1 MPFPHHDHL
10 PAVRALALIAAL
22 LLSSSGLGAQPLWKS
37 CQSGVT
43 EDLNGVTFAPGGTA
57 FVVGYGGIVL
67 RSRDNGTTWER
78 LDVGWQYEITAV
90 AFTDDEHGFV
100 MSGPWV
106 IQTSDGGATWTTYR
120 IIEGAMARINA
131 LQIINDHDFICAGVS
146 NSDGHVDRGGVVRTT
161 DGGLTWQDRS
171 LGITA
176 IVRAMHFSSPSTGI
190 AVGYRG
196 LIFRTVDSGATWNRI
211 DSNAA
216 VWYTGVHFPD
226 SLHGFIVGTTGTT
239 METTDGGLS
248 WRRRDV
254 GIDTWL
260 IGIDFLDRS
269 TGTVVGPPGAIST
282 TSDAGVTWHREES
295 GTDAWLN
302 AVAYGPNG
310 TAIAVGRGGTILRRV
325 AGTLS
330 AEETGGMSDMTL
342 SVGPNP
348 LTGTGTI
355 RYRTE
360 RQGRVELTVH
370 GTDGRL
376 IERLRSG
383 VEEAGAHTAQWNVGG
398 LAAGVYEIVL
408 HANGRTLSRK
418 CVVIR

>member
-1 MPFPHHDHL
+1 
-10 PAVRALALIAAL
+10 
-22 LLSSSGLGAQPLWKS
+22 
-37 CQSGVT
+37 
-43 EDLNGVTFAPGGTA
+43 
-57 FVVGYGGIVL
+57 
-67 RSRDNGTTWER
+67 
-78 LDVGWQYEITAV
+78 
-90 AFTDDEHGFV
+90 
-100 MSGPWV
+100 
-106 IQTSDGGATWTTYR
+106 
-120 IIEGAMARINA
+120 
-131 LQIINDHDFICAGVS
+131 
-146 NSDGHVDRGGVVRTT
+146 
-161 DGGLTWQDRS
+161 
-171 LGITA
+171 
-176 IVRAMHFSSPSTGI
+176 
-190 AVGYRG
+190 
-196 LIFRTVDSGATWNRI
+196 
-211 DSNAA
+211 
-216 VWYTGVHFPD
+216 
-226 SLHGFIVGTTGTT
+226 

-269 TGTVVGPPGAIST
+269 IGTVVGPPGAIST

-302 AVAYGPNG
+302 AVAYGPDG

-330 AEETGGMSDMTL
+330 AEETGGMSAMAL

-383 VEEAGAHTAQWNVGG
+383 VEEAGAHTAQWNVGD

-408 HANGRTLSRK
+408 HANGRTLSK
-418 CVVIR
+418 NCVVIR